1 MRDELQRLHPGLEV
15 EIVVIQTKGDKLLDA
30 PLARIGDKG
39 LFTKELETAM
49 LEGRTDLSV
58 HSAKDMPTAIPD
70 GLELVAFTAREDVRD
85 VFVGRRSAR
94 APRRRSRRSAQG
106 AVVGTSSLR
115 RRSQLLALRPDL
127 DLVDIRGNVQTRLR
141 KLEEQG
147 MAGTILAAAGLARLG
162 QPELAAFAFSFE
174 QMLPAV
180 GPGRHWP
187 SRRGPATRACA
198 RSSAR
203 SIHEPTSARRAGRA
217 RLMRALEGGC
227 QVPIAGHAELTAMP
241 GAPGARQLRL
251 RAYVGS
257 LDGADALRGEQTGPG
272 RGAGGAGDGPRR
284 ASCWSAAP
292 DASSRRSAADDGD
305 GRRVGRA
312 RPGACRW
319 PGRPSSSP
327 VRREQAAS
335 LADPLAALGA
345 DVILAPTIR
354 IVPRPLDD
362 EVVRIVRQRTA
373 GATS

>member
-1 MRDELQRLHPGLEV
+1 VTDLVRIGTRGSRLALIQSELVRDELQRLHPGLEV

-30 PLARIGDKG
+30 PLAKLGDKG

-58 HSAKDMPTAIPD
+58 HSAKDMPTTIPD

-85 VFVGRRSAR
+85 AFVAGGGAR
-94 APRRRSRRSAQG
+94 PGGIAQIAEG

-141 KLEEQG
+141 KLDEQG

-180 GPGRHWP
+180 GQG
-187 SRRGPATRACA
+187 SLAIEA
-198 RSSAR
+198 RSGDAR
-203 SIHEPTSARRAGRA
+203 IRALVVPLIHEPTSVAVQAERA
-217 RLMRALEGGC
+217 LMRSLEGGC
-227 QVPIAGHAELTAMP
+227 QVPIAGHAELTAVP

-257 LDGADALRGEQTGPG
+257 LDGADALRGEKTGSAEAPEALGTALADELLG
-272 RGAGGAGDGPRR
+272 RGAGR
-284 ASCWSAAP
+284 
-292 DASSRRSAADDGD
+292 
-305 GRRVGRA
+305 
-312 RPGACRW
+312 
-319 PGRPSSSP
+319 
-327 VRREQAAS
+327 
-335 LADPLAALGA
+335 
-345 DVILAPTIR
+345 ILA
-354 IVPRPLDD
+354 
-362 EVVRIVRQRTA
+362 EVRGR
-373 GATS
+373 